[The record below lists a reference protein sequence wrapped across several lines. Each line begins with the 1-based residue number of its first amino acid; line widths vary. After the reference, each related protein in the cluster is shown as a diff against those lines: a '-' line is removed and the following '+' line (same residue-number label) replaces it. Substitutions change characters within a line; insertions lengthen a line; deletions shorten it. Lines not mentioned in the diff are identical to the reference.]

1 MLLPSSQD
9 LLVSNRVKCFD
20 VYVVLELSCDLHS
33 SRPC

>member
-1 MLLPSSQD
+1 
-9 LLVSNRVKCFD
+9 LVSTRVICFD